1 MSTAKSEQ
9 EQARAFLDA
18 HREAETDE
26 VYGITDLV
34 NELGVTARAIR
45 LYEEKGLLTPRRVGT
60 ARIFSKRDRARL
72 VLILRAKDLGSSLED
87 IKHYLDLYGQHG
99 EGRKQQLE
107 YVVKKTRDAMAE
119 LAQKRRQL
127 DETLAELQLIHDTCE
142 RQLHERDRKRDKR

>member
-1 MSTAKSEQ
+1 MSSPKSEH
-9 EQARAFLDA
+9 EQARAFLDD
-18 HREAETDE
+18 HRADPEGE

-45 LYEEKGLLTPRRVGT
+45 LYEEKGLLSPRRVGS
-60 ARIFSKRDRARL
+60 ARIFSRRDRARL
-72 VLILRAKDLGSSLED
+72 VLILRAKALGSSLED
-87 IKHYLDLYGQHG
+87 IKHYLDLYGQEG

-107 YVVKKTRDAMAE
+107 YVVKRTRDAMAE

-142 RQLHERDRKRDKR
+142 RQLTERRQKR